1 MKYLLD
7 TNVVC
12 EATAKLPE
20 SSVLA
25 WIEAHSHECYLS
37 SVSLGEIW
45 KGLHR
50 LPDGKRK
57 RGLALWADGLE
68 SDFSEQILDLD
79 TITLKSWGKFYAKH
93 EAKGFNMD
101 VMDSLI
107 AATALVHQLT
117 VVTRNTA
124 DFPAD
129 MKTLNPWENNASM

>member
-7 TNVVC
+7 TNVLC
-12 EATAKLPE
+12 EARARHPDAT
-20 SSVLA
+20 VLA
-25 WIEAHSHECYLS
+25 WIETHAPDCFLS

-50 LPDGKRK
+50 LPEGKRK
-57 RGLALWADGLE
+57 RALVHWADGLE
-68 SDFSEQILDLD
+68 SEFAQQILGLD
-79 TITLKSWGKFYAKH
+79 TMTLKSLGKLYAKH

-107 AATALVHQLT
+107 AATALEHRLA

-124 DFPAD
+124 EFPKD
-129 MKTLNPWENNASM
+129 VKTINPWERSDA

>member
-1 MKYLLD
+1 MKFLLD

-20 SSVLA
+20 AAVLT
-25 WIEAHSHECYLS
+25 WIETHAHECFLS

-50 LPDGKRK
+50 LPEGRRK
-57 RGLALWADGLE
+57 RGLVQWADGLE
-68 SDFSEQILDLD
+68 SDFAEQILGLD
-79 TITLKSWGKFYAKH
+79 TTTLKAWGKLYAKH

-107 AATALVHQLT
+107 AATALVNQLT
-117 VVTRNTA
+117 VVTRNTG
-124 DFPAD
+124 DFPTEV
-129 MKTLNPWENNASM
+129 KTFNPWKE

>member
-12 EATAKLPE
+12 EATARHPE
-20 SSVLA
+20 ATVLA
-25 WIEAHSHECYLS
+25 WIESHAHECYLS

-50 LPDGKRK
+50 LPEGKRK
-57 RGLALWADGLE
+57 RGLVRWAEELE
-68 SDFSEQILDLD
+68 SDFATQILGLD
-79 TITLKSWGKFYAKH
+79 TMTLKFWGKLYAQH

-117 VVTRNTA
+117 MVTRNTA
-124 DFPAD
+124 DFPTD
-129 MKTLNPWENNASM
+129 VKTFNPWRK

>member
-12 EATAKLPE
+12 EATAKRPE
-20 SSVLA
+20 ARVLA
-25 WIEAHSHECYLS
+25 WIETHAYECFLS

-50 LPDGKRK
+50 LPEGKRK
-57 RGLALWADGLE
+57 RALVHWADGLE
-68 SDFSEQILDLD
+68 SDFAEQILGLD
-79 TITLKSWGKFYAKH
+79 TMTLKLWGKLYAKH

-107 AATALVHQLT
+107 AATAQAHQLT

-129 MKTLNPWENNASM
+129 VKTFNPWRE

>member
-1 MKYLLD
+1 MTYLLD

-12 EATAKLPE
+12 EATSKHPE
-20 SSVLA
+20 ASVVA
-25 WIEAHSHECYLS
+25 WLEAHSHECFLS
-37 SVSLGEIW
+37 SVSFGEIW

-50 LPDGKRK
+50 LPEGRRK
-57 RGLALWADGLE
+57 RALMQWAEALE
-68 SDFSEQILDLD
+68 SDFTQQILGLD
-79 TITLKSWGKFYAKH
+79 TMTLKSWGKLYAKH
-93 EAKGFNMD
+93 EAIGFNMD

-129 MKTLNPWENNASM
+129 VTTLNPWSE

>member
-12 EATAKLPE
+12 EATGRHPE
-20 SSVLA
+20 ATVLA
-25 WIEAHSHECYLS
+25 WIEAHAHHCFLS
-37 SVSLGEIW
+37 CVTLGEIW

-50 LPDGKRK
+50 LPEGRRK
-57 RGLALWADGLE
+57 QGLVKWADGLE
-68 SDFSEQILDLD
+68 SDFAEQILGLD
-79 TITLKSWGKFYAKH
+79 TVTLKAWGKLYAKH

-124 DFPAD
+124 DFPTD
-129 MKTLNPWENNASM
+129 VKTYNPWKD

>member
-7 TNVVC
+7 TNVIC
-12 EATAKLPE
+12 EVTAKQPE
-20 SSVLA
+20 SRVVT
-25 WIEAHSHECYLS
+25 WIEAHAHECFLS

-57 RGLALWADGLE
+57 RGLVQWAEGLE
-68 SDFSEQILDLD
+68 ADFAGQLLGLD
-79 TITLKSWGKFYAKH
+79 TITLKAWGKLCAKQ

-101 VMDSLI
+101 VMDSLL
-107 AATALVHQLT
+107 AATALVNHLI

-129 MKTLNPWENNASM
+129 VKTLNPWKE

>member
-12 EATAKLPE
+12 EATAKQPE
-20 SSVLA
+20 GRVLT
-25 WIEAHSHECYLS
+25 WIEAHTHECFLS
-37 SVSLGEIW
+37 SVSIGEIW

-50 LPDGKRK
+50 LPEGKRK
-57 RGLALWADGLE
+57 RGLVEWAEGLE
-68 SDFSEQILDLD
+68 ADFADQLLGLD
-79 TITLKSWGKFYAKH
+79 TNTLKSWGKIYAKH

-107 AATALVHQLT
+107 AATAVVHGLI

-124 DFPAD
+124 DYPAD
-129 MKTLNPWENNASM
+129 VKTSNPWIQ

>member
-12 EATAKLPE
+12 EATAKRPE
-20 SSVLA
+20 GAVLS
-25 WIEAHSHECYLS
+25 WIEAHAPECYIS

-50 LPDGKRK
+50 LPEGKRK
-57 RGLALWADGLE
+57 RGLTLWAESLE
-68 SDFSEQILDLD
+68 LDFADQLLGLD
-79 TITLKSWGKFYAKH
+79 TITLKAWGKLYAKH
-93 EAKGFNMD
+93 EASGFNMD

-107 AATALVHQLT
+107 AATALVHRLT
-117 VVTRNTA
+117 VVTRNTS

-129 MKTLNPWENNASM
+129 VKTKNPWKN

>member
-12 EATAKLPE
+12 EATARQPE
-20 SSVLA
+20 ATVLA
-25 WIEAHSHECYLS
+25 WIEAHAHECFLS

-50 LPDGKRK
+50 LPEGKRK
-57 RGLALWADGLE
+57 RALVHWADELE
-68 SDFSEQILDLD
+68 NDFSGQILGLD
-79 TITLKSWGKFYAKH
+79 TMTLKSWGKLYAKH
-93 EAKGFNMD
+93 EAKGHNMD
-101 VMDSLI
+101 VMDSLL

-129 MKTLNPWENNASM
+129 VKTFNPWRE